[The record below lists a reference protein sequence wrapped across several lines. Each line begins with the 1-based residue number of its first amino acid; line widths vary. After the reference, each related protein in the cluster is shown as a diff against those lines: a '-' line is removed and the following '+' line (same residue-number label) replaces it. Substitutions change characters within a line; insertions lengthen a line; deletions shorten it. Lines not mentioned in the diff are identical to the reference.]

1 MQWAPMVSSRCHNSL
16 TRGAIFAQAWPIMLA
31 QATIPLV
38 GVVDTAVIGRTG
50 DATALAAVALGVAIV
65 NFLVWAFGFLRM
77 GITGLVAQARGGSK
91 DGEVNALLARGV
103 LLGGLLGLGL
113 FALQWLIVPG
123 ALALMASGET
133 LDREAAGFIHARLWG
148 APALLAVYSINGWLL
163 GMRRTRSALVLQLVM
178 NSVNMAA
185 NIALVWGA
193 DMGVRGIGYGTAL
206 AEWTALATGLWLTR
220 DVWRRP
226 PHRDTILDRA
236 ALARL
241 FAVNRDLMI
250 RTIALLTLFTWFTNA
265 GARLGAEEL
274 AAQQV
279 LMQFVSIT
287 AFVLD
292 GFCFTAEERVGSAI
306 GAHSRAD
313 FLRAVRLVGE
323 WCLLAALAF
332 TGLIL
337 LVGDPLVAML
347 TTNEGVRAAARPLLW
362 FVAFVPLIGLASW
375 LLDGVFIG
383 ATEGRALRNAAIFAT
398 AAYITTDLALR
409 PLGATGVWLA
419 LLAGYAWRALA
430 LGFYWPR
437 LLARL
442 APGRDGA

>member
-1 MQWAPMVSSRCHNSL
+1 MVSAIHPNRDSSI
-16 TRGAIFAQAWPIMLA
+16 TRRAIFAQAWPIMLA

-77 GITGLVAQARGGSK
+77 GITGLVAQARGSGK
-91 DGEVNALLARGV
+91 AVEANALLARGV
-103 LLGGLLGLGL
+103 LLGGMLGIGL
-113 FALQWLIVPG
+113 FALQWLIVPA
-123 ALALMASGET
+123 ALALMASGGA

-148 APALLAVYSINGWLL
+148 APALLAFYSINGWLL
-163 GMRRTRSALVLQLVM
+163 GMRRTRHALALQLVM
-178 NSVNMAA
+178 NGVNMVS
-185 NIALVWGA
+185 NIALVWGLG
-193 DMGVRGIGYGTAL
+193 MGVRGIGFGTAI

-220 DVWRRP
+220 DVWRNL
-226 PHRDTILDRA
+226 PHRAAILSRP

-241 FAVNRDLMI
+241 LAVNRDLMI

-265 GARLGAEEL
+265 GARLGEAEL
-274 AAQQV
+274 AAQHV

-306 GAHSRAD
+306 GAQSRAD
-313 FLRAVRLVGE
+313 FLRAVRLVAE
-323 WCLLAALAF
+323 WCLWAALAF
-332 TGLIL
+332 TALIL
-337 LVGDPLVAML
+337 LAGEPLVAML
-347 TTNEGVRAAARPLLW
+347 TTSEAVRAAAAPLLW
-362 FVAFVPLIGLASW
+362 FVALVPLVGLASW

-383 ATEGRALRNAAIFAT
+383 ATEGRALRNAALFAT
-398 AAYITTDLALR
+398 AAYIATDLALR
-409 PLGATGVWLA
+409 PLGANGVWLA
-419 LLAGYAWRALA
+419 LLAGYAFRALA
-430 LGFYWPR
+430 LGFHWPR

>member
-1 MQWAPMVSSRCHNSL
+1 MASVL
-16 TRGAIFAQAWPIMLA
+16 TRRAIFAQAWPIMLA

-38 GVVDTAVIGRTG
+38 GLVDTAVIGRTG

-77 GITGLVAQARGGSK
+77 GITGLVAQARGGGN

-103 LLGGLLGLGL
+103 LLGGSLGLGL

-123 ALALMASGET
+123 ALALMASGEA
-133 LDREAAGFIHARLWG
+133 LDREAAAFIHARLWG
-148 APALLAVYSINGWLL
+148 APALLAFYSINGWLL
-163 GMRRTRSALVLQLVM
+163 GMRQTRAALALQLVM
-178 NSVNMAA
+178 NGVNMAA
-185 NIALVWGA
+185 NIALVWGF
-193 DMGVRGIGYGTAL
+193 DMGVRGIGYGTAI
-206 AEWTALATGLWLTR
+206 AEWTALAVGLWLTR
-220 DVWRRP
+220 SVWSNP
-226 PHRDTILDRA
+226 PHRDTILDRT
-236 ALARL
+236 ALGRL

-250 RTIALLTLFTWFTNA
+250 RTIALLSLFTWFTNA
-265 GARLGAEEL
+265 GARLGEDAL

-306 GAHSRAD
+306 GAQSRAD
-313 FLRAVRLVGE
+313 FLRTVRLVAE
-323 WCLLAALAF
+323 WCLWAALAF
-332 TGLIL
+332 TVLIL
-337 LVGDPLVAML
+337 LAGQPLIALL
-347 TTNEGVRAAARPLLW
+347 TTSEAVREAAAPLLW
-362 FVAFVPLIGLASW
+362 LVALVPLVGLSSW

-398 AAYITTDLALR
+398 AAYIATDLLLR
-409 PLGATGVWLA
+409 PLGATGIWLA
-419 LLAGYAWRALA
+419 LLAGYAFRALA
-430 LGFYWPR
+430 LGFHWPR

-442 APGRDGA
+442 APERDGA